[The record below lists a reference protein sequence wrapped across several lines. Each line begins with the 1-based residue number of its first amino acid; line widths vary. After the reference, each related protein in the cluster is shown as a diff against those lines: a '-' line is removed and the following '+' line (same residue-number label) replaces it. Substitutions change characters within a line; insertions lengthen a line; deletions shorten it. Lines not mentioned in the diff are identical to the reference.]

1 MQYAGKALKAVK
13 IKLNTKNNRLFIL
26 LYRYLLVFLQH
37 NKEGKCTFSR
47 NNAVLS
53 LKFCTTLNKSIMKQT
68 KKNATVANDSNN
80 VATVANVNLPEIEV
94 QDATTT
100 KGKVSAKFTLVNEA
114 QKVQESEKVDKNQ
127 LFSVELNDYFCP
139 VKFDSSTMEASL
151 APLVSSGILSE
162 DAKAKAIETAKREF
176 FAAHESEIN
185 AAQNLSFAEVVA
197 KLKENETLYKKV
209 LTACN
214 VSTLEESC
222 YVDEKSGKVMIYR
235 ANQCQDKEGNDR
247 YQEATVKRTEN
258 GKEFSQPLF
267 VELREQTTSNILLA
281 IRYYSSKQNATKT
294 LLNKVTDYKR
304 ILIYVFEAAKKAK
317 ENGFSLEQVTE
328 QVTKV
333 FAGSTVEETK

>member
-1 MQYAGKALKAVK
+1 MEKK
-13 IKLNTKNNRLFIL
+13 
-26 LYRYLLVFLQH
+26 
-37 NKEGKCTFSR
+37 
-47 NNAVLS
+47 
-53 LKFCTTLNKSIMKQT
+53 T
-68 KKNATVANDSNN
+68 KKGNVANNSNN
-80 VATVANVNLPEIEV
+80 VASVGTVELAPV
-94 QDATTT
+94 QIPDATTT
-100 KGKVSAKFTLVNEA
+100 KGKVSAKFTLVDEA
-114 QKVQESEKVDKNQ
+114 QKEQEAEKVDKNQ

-139 VKFDSSTMEASL
+139 VKFDSSTLEANL
-151 APLVSSGILSE
+151 QPLVNSGILSV
-162 DAKAKAIETAKREF
+162 DAMQKAIETAKKEYLEQ
-176 FAAHESEIN
+176 HSEEIA

-222 YVDEKSGKVMIYR
+222 YIDENGKVLIYR

-247 YQEATVKRTEN
+247 YQTATLKRTEN

-267 VELREQTTSNILLA
+267 VEVRDQNTTNILLA
-281 IRYYSSKQNATKT
+281 IRYYASKQNAAKS

-304 ILIYVFEAAKKAK
+304 ILTYVFESVKKAK

-333 FAGSTVEETK
+333 FEESNIQ